1 MVNSDVGSM
10 DVDSDTLKR
19 YDLQNHLGEMFFKF
33 GLTREVLLVS
43 QKLDELILK
52 EQIDLLNK

>member
-10 DVDSDTLKR
+10 DVDSDKLKR